1 MSSDAHENSSVLGAY
16 DVDVWRYESVRR
28 RAEFID
34 KQGGASEA
42 ELEGLEEE
50 LLPRDR
56 PKAVIVAGTWL
67 IYGSGLI
74 VNLVVL
80 SLAMSGRFE
89 ALVGVF
95 WFFGSLAGAG
105 LCTYLLYRSLK
116 NYSIHK
122 RRAQEEAEE
131 SGLLAA

>member
-1 MSSDAHENSSVLGAY
+1 MKTCDYCGHENEEGAIHC
-16 DVDVWRYESVRR
+16 SGCGTS
-28 RAEFID
+28 EFVD

-42 ELEGLEEE
+42 ELEGLGEEV
-50 LLPRDR
+50 LPRDR

-74 VNLVVL
+74 VNLLVL
-80 SLAMSGRFE
+80 LLAMTRRFE
-89 ALVGVF
+89 ALAGVF

-116 NYSIHK
+116 NYNIQK
-122 RRAQEEAEE
+122 RREAEE
-131 SGLLAA
+131 SSLFATQKVG

>member
-1 MSSDAHENSSVLGAY
+1 MKTCDYCGHENEEDAIRCSECGTS
-16 DVDVWRYESVRR
+16 
-28 RAEFID
+28 EFID
-34 KQGGASEA
+34 KQGGASES

-50 LLPRDR
+50 VLPRDR

-74 VNLVVL
+74 VNLLVL
-80 SLAMSGRFE
+80 LLAMSGRFE

-116 NYSIHK
+116 NYNIQK
-122 RRAQEEAEE
+122 RREAEE
-131 SGLLAA
+131 SSVLATQNVG

>member
-1 MSSDAHENSSVLGAY
+1 MKSCTYCGHNNEEGAVRCSSCGTS
-16 DVDVWRYESVRR
+16 
-28 RAEFID
+28 EFVG
-34 KQGGASEA
+34 KNRETSEVA
-42 ELEGLEEE
+42 VSEEV
-50 LLPRDR
+50 LPRDR
-56 PKAVIVAGTWL
+56 PKMVIVAGTWL

-74 VNLVVL
+74 VNLLVL

-89 ALVGVF
+89 ALAGVF

-131 SGLLAA
+131 SSLLAA